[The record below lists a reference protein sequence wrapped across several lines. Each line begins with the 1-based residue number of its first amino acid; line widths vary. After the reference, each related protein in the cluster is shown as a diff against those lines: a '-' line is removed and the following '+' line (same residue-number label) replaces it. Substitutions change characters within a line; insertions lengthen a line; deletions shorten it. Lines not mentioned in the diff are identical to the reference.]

1 MARDIIHEAI
11 REAIE
16 RAGWNVTNDPLTI
29 DLTEDDTYFDIDL
42 GAERETSEGV
52 TQKVLAIEIKSFI
65 RSSVINAF
73 HEALGQYLNYQAAI
87 HEQGLDY
94 ELFMAISEEGWE
106 RLSSF
111 KFIQRRIKQFKL
123 QFILVNIQKK
133 EITKWI
139 R

>member
-94 ELFMAISEEGWE
+94 ELFMAISEDGWE

>member
-1 MARDIIHEAI
+1 MAKDIIHEAI